1 MSKSHNKK
9 RNIGLIYEQ
18 LVSYVSQALVEGKK
32 SDADNALKIIG
43 RNFKKGSE
51 LYREFRLFNALV
63 KTYVKS
69 DALATRILSE
79 AKAAAQDH
87 DAKKLRAEKSQLIK
101 EINHEHY

>member
-43 RNFKKGSE
+43 RNFKK
-51 LYREFRLFNALV
+51 
-63 KTYVKS
+63 
-69 DALATRILSE
+69 
-79 AKAAAQDH
+79 
-87 DAKKLRAEKSQLIK
+87 
-101 EINHEHY
+101 